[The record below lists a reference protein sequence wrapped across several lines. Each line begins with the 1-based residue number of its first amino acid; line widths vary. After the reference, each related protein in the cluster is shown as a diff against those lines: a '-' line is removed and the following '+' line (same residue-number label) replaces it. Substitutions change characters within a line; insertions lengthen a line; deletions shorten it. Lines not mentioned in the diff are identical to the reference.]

1 MKTDKIVMLM
11 REQDGETL
19 AVLYLI
25 KKKYDVVT
33 VTSVHDALAKIEKA
47 EADIIVIDNEIE
59 ESALKACRTIR
70 RFSEIPIL
78 FISSRETVADKVEAL
93 EAGGDDYITK
103 PYDLTEFEARIKAHL
118 RRKSKREVSSEQV
131 LRAGDLEIYP
141 EAYQL
146 FKNGTE
152 ISLYAK
158 ELQLLLFL
166 LQHKGRVFSAEQ
178 IYEQIWGAEKFG
190 DVKTVAVHIRN
201 LRKKIEDDPRN
212 PVYIE
217 TVRGFGYKFSQK
229 M

>member
-103 PYDLTEFEARIKAHL
+103 PYDLTEFEARIKVHL

>member
-103 PYDLTEFEARIKAHL
+103 PYDLTEFEARIKVHL

-146 FKNGTE
+146 FKSGTE

>member
-1 MKTDKIVMLM
+1 MKADKIIMLM
-11 REQDGETL
+11 REQAGEAL

-25 KKKYDVVT
+25 KKNYDVGVVT
-33 VTSVHDALAKIEKA
+33 NVHDAITKIEKR

-59 ESALKACRTIR
+59 ESALKACRSIR
-70 RFSEIPIL
+70 RLSEIPIL
-78 FISSRETVADKVEAL
+78 FISSRETVRDKVEAL

-103 PYDLTEFEARIKAHL
+103 PYDLKEFEARIKAHL
-118 RRKSKREVSSEQV
+118 RRKSKKEISSEQV
-131 LRAGDLEIYP
+131 LQAGELEIHP

-146 FKNGTE
+146 FKNGSE
-152 ISLYAK
+152 IPLYAK

-178 IYEQIWGAEKFG
+178 IYSQIWGAEKFG

>member
-25 KKKYDVVT
+25 KKKYDVAT
-33 VTSVHDALAKIEKA
+33 VTSVKDALAKIEKA

-59 ESALKACRTIR
+59 ESALKACRSIR
-70 RFSEIPIL
+70 QFSEIPIL
-78 FISSRETVADKVEAL
+78 FISNRETVADKVEAL